1 MKPLQELF
9 WSRRYLI
16 WRVEQPLEM
25 ESIKLTRHSAKRS
38 TNERVVAG
46 RACEVVAFA
55 DGEVRE
61 EVMPVQFDDE

>member
-16 WRVEQPLEM
+16 WRVERPLEM

-46 RACEVVAFA
+46 RARAVVAVA
-55 DGEVRE
+55 DDEVRE

>member
-38 TNERVVAG
+38 TNKRVVAG
-46 RACEVVAFA
+46 RACAVVAVA
-55 DGEVRE
+55 DDEVRE